1 MNKNSA
7 YITLLQDNLD
17 FMLTHLEQV
26 GYEKNEIILIPP
38 PPSDAEAWKK
48 AWEIRDNV
56 KLDKLPKTNEI
67 NRKYYDACVQ
77 MGKKH
82 KLTKVISQKKI

>member
-1 MNKNSA
+1 
-7 YITLLQDNLD
+7 
-17 FMLTHLEQV
+17 MLTHLEQA

-48 AWEIRDNV
+48 VCEVRDNV
-56 KLDKLPKTNEI
+56 KLDKWPKTNEI
-67 NRKYYDACVQ
+67 NRKYYDACVR

-82 KLTKVISQKKI
+82 KLPKVKVHFIYILVVHIQNYHLIT